1 MKQVRIGVIGV
12 TGRGGLWKHWHN
24 PEGKSIVV
32 GGADI
37 SEKALQEFKSEIKEK
52 VFTTL
57 DYKELLKRK
66 DIDAIA
72 VTSPDFT
79 HEEYAIA
86 ALNAGKHVFLEKP
99 MAITTEGCD
108 NILKAWKQSGK
119 RLMVGFNMRH
129 MRIFQTMKD
138 IADTGTIGEIKAVWV
153 RHFVGSGGQWYFHDW
168 HANRKN
174 STGLLLQKAAHD
186 IDMIHLITGS
196 YTKKVAAFGSLDFYG
211 GNKPNDL
218 TCSGCPEK
226 DTCTDAQNPLEK
238 RQTMQKCA
246 FRKEIDVEDN
256 TVMIMQLENG
266 IKASYEQCH
275 FTPDYW
281 RNYTFIGT
289 EGRMENLDDHSKVIV
304 KTRRSGKWK
313 EFADRTYDIKPV
325 EGGHGGA
332 DPVICKDFVDMLL
345 TGKEPVSTPEAGR
358 MSVATGCAATESLRN
373 GGKVMNIPAMPDLT

>member
-1 MKQVRIGVIGV
+1 MKQVKIGVIGV
-12 TGRGGLWKHWHN
+12 TGRGVLWKHWHK
-24 PEGKSIVV
+24 PEGKSIVA

-37 SEKALQEFKSEIKEK
+37 SEDALQKFKSEIKEK

-72 VTSPDFT
+72 VMTPDFT
-79 HEEYAIA
+79 HEEYAVA

-119 RLMVGFNMRH
+119 KLMIGFNMRH

-153 RHFVGSGGQWYFHDW
+153 RHFVGRGGAWYFRTW
-168 HANRKN
+168 MSERKN

-186 IDMIHLITGS
+186 IDMIHWITGS

-218 TCSGCPEK
+218 TCPECSEK
-226 DTCTDAQNPLEK
+226 ETCTEFESDK
-238 RQTMQKCA
+238 HSIKCA
-246 FRKEIDVEDN
+246 FRKAIDVEDN
-256 TVMIMQLENG
+256 SVMIMELENG

-275 FTPDYW
+275 FSPDYW

-289 EGRMENLDDHSKVIV
+289 EGRMENLDDTSKVIV

-313 EFADRTYDIKPV
+313 EFSDRTYDLKPV

-332 DPVICKDFVDMLL
+332 DPVISKDFVDMLL

-373 GGKVMNIPAMPDLT
+373 GGKMMYIPLMPDLV